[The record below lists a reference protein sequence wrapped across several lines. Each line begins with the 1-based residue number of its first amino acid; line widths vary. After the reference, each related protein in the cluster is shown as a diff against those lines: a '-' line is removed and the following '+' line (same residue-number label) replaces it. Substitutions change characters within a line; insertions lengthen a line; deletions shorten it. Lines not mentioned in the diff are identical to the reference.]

1 MEAYKFETTVLENG
15 MIRVPE
21 LEKYKNKHIE
31 IFVIFKPEIYE
42 DIPKISADEFLA
54 NWTGFAKGIN
64 AEDEK
69 YNYLMEKYK
78 W

>member
-1 MEAYKFETTVLENG
+1 MKAYKFETTVLENG

-21 LEKYKNKHIE
+21 FEKYKNKHIE
-31 IFVIFKPEIYE
+31 IFVVFKSEIYE
-42 DIPKISADEFLA
+42 EESKISADEFLA

-64 AEDEK
+64 PEDER

-78 W
+78 